1 MATARVSAS
10 DHGVKPMV
18 VAAAPSGSNGS
29 IQENNTAMTQQTTQ
43 RQLAARFGGSRKV
56 LKGGLVVP
64 PVRMNYPES
73 GTGNTSTGNNITASA
88 KTTADLSASAEFDKQ
103 VGPVQKA
110 GRRKKLVGGWP
121 EWGCMSGG
129 RKRRKSR
136 KSRKLRSRKLRS
148 RKLKSRKRN
157 SYRRRKSK

>member
-1 MATARVSAS
+1 MATARVS
-10 DHGVKPMV
+10 DHVIKPMV
-18 VAAAPSGSNGS
+18 VSAAPSGSNGS

-64 PVRMNYPES
+64 PVRMNYPDV
-73 GTGNTSTGNNITASA
+73 GAGNTSTGNNITASA

-121 EWGCMSGG
+121 AWGCMSGG

-136 KSRKLRSRKLRS
+136 KLKS